1 MFTLYIKLYVD
12 KLKSLNFKLT
22 YFRETLEKMNKFEI
36 NIFGQ
41 KLKKRRMQKYLL
53 EVIIL
58 ILISVQFCT

>member
-41 KLKKRRMQKYLL
+41 KLKKKRMQKYLL